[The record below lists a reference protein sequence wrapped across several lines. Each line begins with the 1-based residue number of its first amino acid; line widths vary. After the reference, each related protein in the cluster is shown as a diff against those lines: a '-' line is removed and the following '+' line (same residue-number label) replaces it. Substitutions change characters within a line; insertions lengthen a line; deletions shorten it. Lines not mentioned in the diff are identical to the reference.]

1 LLDRFVKQGV
11 DGEEFKNA
19 KNYLKGSIQMGIESS
34 DEMADFLASQWLAEQ
49 KILTLDQLLEKYEA
63 INIAQVN
70 ELLPK
75 LAESQRWS
83 FHIE

>member
-1 LLDRFVKQGV
+1 
-11 DGEEFKNA
+11 
-19 KNYLKGSIQMGIESS
+19 MGIESS
-34 DEMADFLASQWLAEQ
+34 DEMADFLASQWLAQQ

-83 FHIE
+83 FHIEQFSHDCKKCGATHIKKDGKMR

>member
-1 LLDRFVKQGV
+1 
-11 DGEEFKNA
+11 
-19 KNYLKGSIQMGIESS
+19 MGIESS
-34 DEMADFLASQWLAEQ
+34 DEMADFLASQWLAQQ

-83 FHIE
+83 FHIEQFMINKIEKNLTIDHQVFFFCR

>member
-1 LLDRFVKQGV
+1 
-11 DGEEFKNA
+11 
-19 KNYLKGSIQMGIESS
+19 MGIESS
-34 DEMADFLASQWLAEQ
+34 DEMADFLASQWLAQQ

-83 FHIE
+83 FHIEQFSHDCKKCGGIHIKKDGKMR

>member
-1 LLDRFVKQGV
+1 
-11 DGEEFKNA
+11 
-19 KNYLKGSIQMGIESS
+19 MGIESS
-34 DEMADFLASQWLAEQ
+34 DEMADFLASQWLAQQ

-75 LAESQRWS
+75 PAESQRRS

>member
-1 LLDRFVKQGV
+1 
-11 DGEEFKNA
+11 
-19 KNYLKGSIQMGIESS
+19 MGIESS
-34 DEMADFLASQWLAEQ
+34 DEMADFLASQSLAQQ

-75 LAESQRWS
+75 LAEFQRWS
-83 FHIE
+83 FHIEQSSHDCKKCGGIHIKKDGEMR